1 MNAIAQP
8 KRGIAGGRS
17 SGSDIIKQRQHAD
30 PDHVHKVPI
39 EGHILQSDVIGWS
52 EATCKNLTQE
62 APEDERNADSNVE
75 TMESGDEEKA
85 RSINAAGVEPKTLM
99 VKMGPLVALEANEE
113 GPQENGDR
121 KPAETRFSFVYG
133 DFGEVEREAAGK
145 KEDRID
151 RSEKNGEVGNIGAR
165 WPSVTS
171 LPRESIQRNTED
183 YIATE
188 QTCEKHGLGDQK
200 NDHSELACGRR
211 GSLVLLRIVGEC
223 CCRHSWLYFL
233 KWLRR
238 LERAANVHQYQN
250 KCRE

>member
-1 MNAIAQP
+1 
-8 KRGIAGGRS
+8 
-17 SGSDIIKQRQHAD
+17 
-30 PDHVHKVPI
+30 VPI

-133 DFGEVEREAAGK
+133 DFGEVEREAASK
-145 KEDRID
+145 KENRID
-151 RSEKNGEVGNIGAR
+151 RREENGEVGDIGAR

-171 LPRESIQRNTED
+171 LPREAIQRNTED
-183 YIATE
+183 HIAAKE
-188 QTCEKHGLGDQK
+188 TCEKHSLGYQE
-200 NDHSELACGRR
+200 NDHAELACGRR
-211 GSLVLLRIVGEC
+211 GSVVLLRIVSEC
-223 CCRHSWLYFL
+223 CCRHSWLWFFKMVTAL
-233 KWLRR
+233 G
-238 LERAANVHQYQN
+238 AG
-250 KCRE
+250 RECS